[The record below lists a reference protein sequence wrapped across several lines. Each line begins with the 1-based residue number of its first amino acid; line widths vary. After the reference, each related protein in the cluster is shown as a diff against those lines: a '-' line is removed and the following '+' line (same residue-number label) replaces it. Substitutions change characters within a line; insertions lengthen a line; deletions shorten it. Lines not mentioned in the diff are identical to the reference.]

1 MFVQGK
7 GIFSLQSQMFMLR
20 SKGLN
25 LFVTCRFEPKFTV
38 LEKTA
43 VNGNDGHA
51 VFKALKASLPFRNT
65 PVSYEVSMNQKHTPM
80 CELIEVDFFLQESN
94 PFGTQGDGYFKKIN
108 YSPFSI
114 ADVIWNFEHFLI
126 SPDGTPYKRY
136 HPKKSYDEIPAD
148 IESILA

>member
-1 MFVQGK
+1 MKEKFGDKLEVLAFPCNQFGFQEWLNGQEIIDCMTHVRPGK
-7 GIFSLQSQMFMLR
+7 G
-20 SKGLN
+20 
-25 LFVTCRFEPKFTV
+25 FEPKFTV

-65 PVSYEVSMNQKHTPM
+65 PVSYE
-80 CELIEVDFFLQESN
+80 ESN